1 MSIKSFIQN
10 RMSFQSYAGAWLNQA
25 PLKLDP
31 IQRYW
36 LARPGALTAGLRQLG
51 QLHIEVLNESYA
63 SLDRDEAIALQLP
76 IRHPLWLREI
86 IMSIDGTPCVLARSI
101 TPISAARG
109 VWKSIRALNTRPLAD
124 ILYNDPR
131 IIRSRFECAPV
142 QAGRQIFLTQ
152 ERYFPK
158 YSARPDY
165 ARRSIFYKESHPLMV
180 TESFLETFWLLLDQF
195 DGNKMP

>member
-1 MSIKSFIQN
+1 
-10 RMSFQSYAGAWLNQA
+10 MSFQTFAGAWYQEA

-31 IQRYW
+31 IQRHW
-36 LARPGALTAGLRQLG
+36 LTRPGALTAGLRQLG

-63 SLDRDEAIALQLP
+63 SLGTDEAAALHLP

-109 VWKSIRALNTRPLAD
+109 VWKSIRSLKTRPLAD
-124 ILYNDPR
+124 ILYHDPR
-131 IIRSRFECAPV
+131 IVRSRFECAPV
-142 QAGRQIFLTQ
+142 QRGRQIYRTQ
-152 ERYFPK
+152 QNFFPN
-158 YSARPDY
+158 YSAKLDY
-165 ARRSIFYKESHPLMV
+165 ARRSIFYKEGHPLMV
-180 TESFLETFWLLLDQF
+180 TESFLESFWLIVDQF